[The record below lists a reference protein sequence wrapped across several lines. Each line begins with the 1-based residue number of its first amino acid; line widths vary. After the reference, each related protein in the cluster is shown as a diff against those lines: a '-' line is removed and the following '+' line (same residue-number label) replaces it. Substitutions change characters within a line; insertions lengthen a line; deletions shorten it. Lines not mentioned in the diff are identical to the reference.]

1 MSNDSFEVPP
11 LSRKAIREYTDRIRR
26 QLEINEPWFPIVE
39 VIELVVPS
47 IFSGFYLDVR
57 DQAEMAEQFGTG
69 CHGMTFPDEK
79 VMHIRE
85 DIYQRARRGEGRD
98 RLTLA
103 HELAHLLLHSG
114 QRFARRA
121 SQETKPFRQSEW
133 QANCF
138 AGELLVSYRH
148 IGTCQ
153 SPEDVAGLFG
163 VSVAAAA
170 TQWASFR
177 KDGLIK

>member
-1 MSNDSFEVPP
+1 MSSESFVVPP
-11 LSRKAIREYTDRIRR
+11 LSRKKIRDYADQVRQQLAITKPFFPILEVVELVMPRLIPGFFVDICDETEMTDR
-26 QLEINEPWFPIVE
+26 
-39 VIELVVPS
+39 
-47 IFSGFYLDVR
+47 
-57 DQAEMAEQFGTG
+57 FGPG

-103 HELAHLLLHSG
+103 HELAHLLLHAG

-121 SQETKPFRQSEW
+121 SVDTKPFMQSEW

-138 AGELLVSYRH
+138 AGELLMSYRH
-148 IGTCQ
+148 VTICT
-153 SPEDVAGLFG
+153 SPDDAAELFN
-163 VSVAAAA
+163 VSTQAAE
-170 TQWASFR
+170 TQWASFK
-177 KDGLIK
+177 KDGIVK

>member
-1 MSNDSFEVPP
+1 MSNESFVVPP
-11 LSRKAIREYTDRIRR
+11 LSRRKIREYADRIRQ
-26 QLEINEPWFPIVE
+26 QLAIGEPYFPIVE
-39 VIELVVPS
+39 VVELVLPNVIP
-47 IFSGFYLDVR
+47 GFVLDIC
-57 DQAEMAEQFGTG
+57 DEAEMTEQFGRG

-98 RLTLA
+98 RLTFA

-121 SQETKPFRQSEW
+121 TQNTKPFMQSEW

-138 AGELLVSYRH
+138 AGELLISYRH
-148 IGTCQ
+148 VGQCKTLH
-153 SPEDVAGLFG
+153 DVAD
-163 VSVAAAA
+163 V
-170 TQWASFR
+170 
-177 KDGLIK
+177 

>member
-1 MSNDSFEVPP
+1 MSSDSFVVPP
-11 LSRKAIREYTDRIRR
+11 LSRRAIRDYADHVRE
-26 QLEINEPWFPIVE
+26 QLAIKEPYFPIVE
-39 VIELVVPS
+39 VVELVMPK
-47 IFSGFYLDVR
+47 IISGFYLDICD
-57 DQAEMAEQFGTG
+57 DQEMTERFGRG

-98 RLTLA
+98 RLTFA
-103 HELAHLLLHSG
+103 HELAHLLLHPG

-121 SQETKPFRQSEW
+121 TQTTKTYMQSEW

-148 IGTCQ
+148 IAQCD
-153 SPEDVAGLFG
+153 SP
-163 VSVAAAA
+163 SVAATLFKVSLTAA
-170 TQWASFR
+170 EFQWECFVR
-177 KDGLIK
+177 DGLIS

>member
-1 MSNDSFEVPP
+1 MSSNSFVVPP
-11 LSRKAIREYTDRIRR
+11 LSRRAIREYTDHFR
-26 QLEINEPWFPIVE
+26 QQLGVKEPCFPIVE
-39 VIELVVPS
+39 VIELVVPRV
-47 IFSGFYLDVR
+47 IAGFYLDVC
-57 DQAEMAEQFGTG
+57 DDAEMTEKFGRG

-79 VMHIRE
+79 VMYVRE

-103 HELAHLLLHSG
+103 HELAHLLLHPG

-121 SQETKPFRQSEW
+121 NQATKTYMQSEW

-148 IGTCQ
+148 IARCK
-153 SPEDVAGLFG
+153 SPADAADLFK
-163 VSVAAAA
+163 VSLAAADF
-170 TQWASFR
+170 QWECFR
-177 KDGLIK
+177 KDGLV

>member
-1 MSNDSFEVPP
+1 MSNDSFVVLP
-11 LSRKAIREYTDRIRR
+11 LSRRAIRDYTDSIRR
-26 QLEINEPWFPIVE
+26 QLEIDEPFFPIVE
-39 VIELVVPS
+39 VVELVIPR
-47 IFSGFYLDVR
+47 IISGFFLDVC
-57 DQAEMAEQFGTG
+57 DEGEMTKRFGTG

-103 HELAHLLLHSG
+103 HELAHLLLHAG

-121 SQETKPFRQSEW
+121 SRGVKPYVQSEW

-148 IGTCQ
+148 IQKCKT
-153 SPEDVAGLFG
+153 PYDAAELFG
-163 VSVAAAA
+163 VSLQAAE
-170 TQWASFR
+170 TQWVSFK
-177 KDGLIK
+177 KDGLVR